1 MRPSFYLEASLTWSH
16 RLALPT
22 LLCCL
27 LLLDQVT
34 HASCDQSSRYI
45 QCKVARVRKIVMIP
59 CTAISFL
66 SHFIVLLDDVFSLR
80 DSYNRLTA
88 FLRTLMSDVTNI
100 DIEDS
105 VVMNYS
111 NYDYKWCSIFIFVGF
126 SNSI

>member
-1 MRPSFYLEASLTWSH
+1 MRPSFYLEASLAWSH

-45 QCKVARVRKIVMIP
+45 RCKVARVRKMVMIP
-59 CTAISFL
+59 CTAMSFL
-66 SHFIVLLDDVFSLR
+66 CHFIVFVDDVFSLR

-88 FLRTLMSDVTNI
+88 FLGTLMSNETNI

-105 VVMNYS
+105 VVL
-111 NYDYKWCSIFIFVGF
+111 KELFTFK
-126 SNSI
+126 